1 MLTGSTVAPRR
12 RWRWWGVIGAL
23 ILVNLLISWFTYSAT
38 VDAVHVQVQR
48 RLEADLASTARA
60 LAGWVQMK
68 TLEAEVLAHRTDVR
82 VGVLA
87 LVADRQDARE
97 DLRAMLQEDVFGLGF
112 DGFAVIDRDG
122 TVLLGVDGAVD
133 GRTIGADV
141 RVHLARALEAPSL
154 ITPPV
159 DDPFGTGGQPRL
171 LTLVAIDGR
180 AGPAAV
186 LALTMAPERQ
196 FAAIIDNGRDPVRSV
211 AYAFDREGRL
221 LNDREALLAGHGLE
235 TFLRDPSG
243 GSSARLLP
251 LVAGAITE
259 GSAIDLHGRRDHRGA
274 WRVAASRWLDTLGIG
289 LYVGIDRDTALR
301 PVVISRYS
309 VLGMSALLLLGTLAA
324 VIYLISNRALGRRL
338 ARAQAAIAE
347 LGQYQLT
354 KKLGEG
360 GMGAVYLATHRLMRR
375 DVAVKLITGKAD
387 PEAIARFEREV
398 QLCCTLTHPN
408 TIQIYDYGRTDDGTF
423 YYAME
428 LLRGIDLEDA
438 VGTFGPLPA
447 ARVIHLLV
455 QACGSLAEAHDHQL
469 IHRDIKP
476 ANIFLCER
484 GGEVDVVKVLDFGLV
499 KSTEAQSARLS
510 RDDVISGTPQY
521 MAPEIAKQEKT
532 VDGRSDLYS
541 LACVGYFLLT
551 GACVFE
557 HENVM
562 RMVMD
567 HMNTPPARP
576 STRTSLPIPDDLEA
590 VIMRCLAKDPAG
602 RYADARALAAALLAC
617 HDAAGWTQ
625 AEARRWWRER
635 ELPKPLGNETPTIG
649 HLAPTITLGRT
660 TTE

>member
-12 RWRWWGVIGAL
+12 RWRWWGVIGTL
-23 ILVNLLISWFTYSAT
+23 ILVNVLISWFTYSAT
-38 VDAVHVQVQR
+38 VDAVHAQVQR

-68 TLEAEVLAHRTDVR
+68 TLEAEVLAHRSDVR

-87 LVADRQDARE
+87 LIAGRQGARE
-97 DLRAMLQEDVFGLGF
+97 NLRAMLQEDVFGLGF
-112 DGFAVIDRDG
+112 DGFAVLDRSG
-122 TVLLGVDGAVD
+122 TVLLGVDGAAD
-133 GRTIGADV
+133 GRAMGADA
-141 RVHLARALEAPSL
+141 RVYLGRALEAPSL
-154 ITPPV
+154 TTPPV
-159 DDPFGTGGQPRL
+159 ADPFGVGGQPRL

-186 LALTMAPERQ
+186 LALSMAPERQ

-221 LNDREALLAGHGLE
+221 LNDRAALIAGRGLE
-235 TFLRDPSG
+235 TVLRQPSG
-243 GSSARLLP
+243 EGPARLLP
-251 LVAGAITE
+251 LVASAITD
-259 GSAIDLHGRRDHRGA
+259 GSAIDLEGQRDHAGT
-274 WRVAASRWLDTLGIG
+274 WRVAASRWLDVPGIG
-289 LYVGIDRDTALR
+289 LYVGIERDSALR

-324 VIYLISNRALGRRL
+324 VVYLISNRALGRRL

-387 PEAIARFEREV
+387 QEAIARFEREV

-428 LLRGIDLEDA
+428 LLRGIDLEDV
-438 VGTFGPLPA
+438 VGTYGPLPA
-447 ARVIHLLV
+447 ARVIHLLI
-455 QACGSLAEAHDHQL
+455 QACGSLAEAHARNL

-499 KSTEAQSARLS
+499 KSTEAQSVRLS
-510 RDDVISGTPQY
+510 RDDLISGTPQY
-521 MAPEIAKQEKT
+521 MAPEIARQAT
-532 VDGRSDLYS
+532 DIDGRSDLYS

-551 GACVFE
+551 GKCVFE

-567 HMNTPPARP
+567 HMNTPPALP
-576 STRTSLPIPDDLEA
+576 STRTVLTIPDDLEA
-590 VIMRCLAKDPAG
+590 VIMRCLAKDPVE
-602 RYADARALAAALLAC
+602 RYVDARALAAALLAC
-617 HDAAGWTQ
+617 RDAGGWSQ
-625 AEARRWWRER
+625 EDARSWWRER
-635 ELPKPLGNETPTIG
+635 ELPKSLGNAAPTTN

-660 TTE
+660 VTG